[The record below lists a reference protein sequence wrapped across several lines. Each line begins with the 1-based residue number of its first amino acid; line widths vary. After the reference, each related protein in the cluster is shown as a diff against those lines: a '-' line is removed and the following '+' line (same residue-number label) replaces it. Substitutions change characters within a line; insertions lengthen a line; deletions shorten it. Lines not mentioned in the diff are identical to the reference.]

1 MTTAHPDLDPNV
13 VYRNDLTVPLFL
25 HSKPMQHRVVYMYEV
40 GRETV
45 SFGDCLA
52 IVVRGNNGSSKSYY
66 DIQWWTRPS
75 RG

>member
-25 HSKPMQHRVVYMYEV
+25 HSKPMLLRVVYMYEV

-45 SFGDCLA
+45 SFGD
-52 IVVRGNNGSSKSYY
+52 RGTG
-66 DIQWWTRPS
+66 
-75 RG
+75 